1 MASEVLRSC
10 LQAAA
15 HPGSRRTAKARY
27 SNMVGGQ
34 DVCHCSF
41 NYTFH
46 TRNPSVSGLHDCP
59 HRCHLHKFRPHV
71 VCDAI
76 WQSMQACRSAMC
88 CVSTTSLQF
97 PSTRACATLGGA
109 LTSTN
114 IGFASGIT
122 GTSRSSCS
130 CRPCKS
136 PGAESSSAPDIC
148 VTDPSPCI
156 HYQSP
161 YVHYRSGL

>member
-1 MASEVLRSC
+1 MASEVLRLC

-15 HPGSRRTAKARY
+15 HPGSRRTRC

-41 NYTFH
+41 NQIFH
-46 TRNPSVSGLHDCP
+46 TRNPSAIGLHDCP
-59 HRCHLHKFRPHV
+59 HQCHLHKFRPHV
-71 VCDAI
+71 DYDGF
-76 WQSMQACRSAMC
+76 WQCMQACRSAMC

-109 LTSTN
+109 HSTD
-114 IGFASGIT
+114 ISKTGFVSGTT
-122 GTSRSSCS
+122 GMNRSSYS

-148 VTDPSPCI
+148 CD
-156 HYQSP
+156 
-161 YVHYRSGL
+161 